1 MIVHSDGQRWN
12 SFCFVFL
19 FHSFIL
25 GRMIVHS
32 DGQRWNS
39 KPFVSVFLFLF
50 VFVSFIHSEEI
61 LRSKAAKTVS
71 IHKRPLWKIKESC
84 SRIEPRSLGLPAK
97 RFNTARS
104 NRLARVKLAS
114 VPKMHTHRRR
124 CFLPKKSAL
133 SGEVRL
139 KLTRSSVC
147 SFWEDWSKREC
158 VRSGNWSRTI
168 YVRDVLQASGI
179 KALFAKGTVTA

>member
-1 MIVHSDGQRWN
+1 MCIQMGSGETQNHLFQC
-12 SFCFVFL
+12 FCF
-19 FHSFIL
+19 
-25 GRMIVHS
+25 
-32 DGQRWNS
+32 
-39 KPFVSVFLFLF
+39 F
-50 VFVSFIHSEEI
+50 VFVSFIHSEKI

-158 VRSGNWSRTI
+158 VRSGN
-168 YVRDVLQASGI
+168 
-179 KALFAKGTVTA
+179 